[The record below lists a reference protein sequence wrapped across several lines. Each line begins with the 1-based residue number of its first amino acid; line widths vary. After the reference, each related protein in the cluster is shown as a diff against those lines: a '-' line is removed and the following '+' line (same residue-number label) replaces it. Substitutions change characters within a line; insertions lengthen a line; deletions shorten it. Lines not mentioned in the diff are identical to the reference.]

1 MDILF
6 LEVVEFTLLIPEWY
20 LCRIAPSQEEVLRQA
35 LALVGIELLDY
46 GCFTV
51 KPVAGHS
58 ALVLVSAYSK
68 AWRERTERA
77 SAARL
82 ASM

>member
-1 MDILF
+1 MDLCF
-6 LEVVEFTLLIPEWY
+6 CETFEFTLLVPDWHR
-20 LCRIAPSQEEVLRQA
+20 CRIARSQEEVLRA
-35 LALVGIELLDY
+35 TMARAGIELLDY

-51 KPVAGHS
+51 KPVAGS
-58 ALVLVSAYSK
+58 SDTVLVTAYSK

-82 ASM
+82 SSM